1 MSTET
6 KPAAKTTENRQSRP
20 GMNDTLR
27 MMASHAGLVVVSFV
41 VLYPVLWVVRMALTP
56 SQAFAVGLSPIPDNP
71 SLQNFVD
78 VVGRTDLSGT
88 WVFGHQ
94 LLNSVI
100 VAVATAIV
108 GVALATSAAYAFS
121 RFTFPGKNMGMLGL
135 LVTQM
140 FPSTMMIIP
149 LYIIL
154 DVTGLLDT
162 RTGLVLVYATT
173 SIPFSVWMLK
183 GYFDTIP
190 KELEEAARMDGAST
204 SRIFFSIVLPLARP
218 AIAITALFSFM
229 TAWNEF
235 IIAAKFMNAE
245 THYTLPVL
253 LQGYVGAKSTAWGH
267 FAAGAILV
275 SAPVMAL
282 FFFLQKSLVEGLTAG
297 GVKG

>member
-1 MSTET
+1 MTGSSSKPGSNET
-6 KPAAKTTENRQSRP
+6 LA
-20 GMNDTLR
+20 LV
-27 MMASHAGLVVVSFV
+27 ASHALLVLVAFI

-56 SQAFAVGLSPIPDNP
+56 SQAFAVGLSPIPENP
-71 SLQNFVD
+71 SLQNFVA
-78 VVGRTDLSGT
+78 VVGRTDLDGT
-88 WVFGHQ
+88 WLFGHQ
-94 LLNSVI
+94 LFNSLV
-100 VAVATAIV
+100 VASATALV
-108 GVALATSAAYAFS
+108 GVGLATSAAYAFS
-121 RFTFPGKNMGMLGL
+121 RFRFPGKDLGMLSL

-140 FPSTMMIIP
+140 FPGTMMIIP
-149 LYIIL
+149 LYILL

-162 RTGLVLVYATT
+162 KSGLILVYATT

-204 SRIFFSIVLPLARP
+204 SRIFFTIVLPLARP

-267 FAAGAILV
+267 FAAGAIIV

-297 GVKG
+297 SVKG